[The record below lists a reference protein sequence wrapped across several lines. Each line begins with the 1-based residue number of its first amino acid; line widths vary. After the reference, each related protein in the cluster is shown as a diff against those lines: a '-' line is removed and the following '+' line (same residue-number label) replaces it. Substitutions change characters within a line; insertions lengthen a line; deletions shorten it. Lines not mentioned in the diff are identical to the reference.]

1 MKKIEY
7 DDDDDDDD
15 DDEKVR
21 KVQDHCRFAGR
32 YRGATPK
39 IEIPL
44 V

>member
-1 MKKIEY
+1 MTEELEGQF
-7 DDDDDDDD
+7 DD

-21 KVQDHCRFAGR
+21 KVQDHRCFAGR
-32 YRGATPK
+32 CGGATPK